1 MNAFVTGGSRGI
13 GRAIVLKFI
22 AEGYDCAFTYAARKD
37 AADQTVE
44 LALKV
49 RPDARIRAY
58 ELDLKNTATI
68 EPVIEAAIADFENI
82 HVLVNNAAIVRDNA
96 LALMSDEDWN
106 EVIAANLTGPFHMIR
121 GFIMHF
127 ISNRKGRIINI
138 SSLSAGGSSGQAN
151 YAASKAG
158 LNALSN
164 TVAREYA
171 RKGITCNVVTVGFVP
186 TDMTDE
192 HFATELE
199 KIWMQYCP
207 MRRPGTAEEIA
218 SMVYYLTTEDAGF
231 VNGENISV
239 SGGLGYVP

>member
-13 GRAIVLKFI
+13 GRATVLKFI
-22 AEGYDCAFTYAARKD
+22 AEGYGCAFTYAARKD
-37 AADQTVE
+37 AADETIE
-44 LALKV
+44 LALKM
-49 RPDARIRAY
+49 RPDAKIRAY
-58 ELDLKNTATI
+58 ELDLKNTASI
-68 EPVIEAAIADFENI
+68 EPVIETAIAEFENI

-106 EVIAANLTGPFHMIR
+106 EVIATNLTGPFHVIR

-171 RKGITCNVVTVGFVP
+171 RKGVTCNVVTVGFVP